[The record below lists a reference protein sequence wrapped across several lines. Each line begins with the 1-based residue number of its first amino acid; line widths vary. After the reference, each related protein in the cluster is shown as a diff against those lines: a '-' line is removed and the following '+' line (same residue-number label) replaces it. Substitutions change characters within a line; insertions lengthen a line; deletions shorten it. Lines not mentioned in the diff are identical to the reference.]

1 MSTDAKVTRGTV
13 VSPAPGGRPVRT
25 VRRARVAVTKIDP
38 WSVMKLAFALSI
50 GLAVVI
56 LVTTSLL
63 WAVLSSAGVFDQITA
78 TVQKVSDDAAAAQ
91 FATYLGFGRV
101 MAVAFIIAMID
112 IVLMTALATLTAF
125 LFNLATGVVGGVDVT
140 LTESD

>member
-1 MSTDAKVTRGTV
+1 VSTDAKVTRGTV
-13 VSPAPGGRPVRT
+13 VSPAPGGRPPRT

-56 LVTTSLL
+56 LVTTALL

-101 MAVAFIIAMID
+101 MAVAFIVAMID